1 MKLNYES
8 SLRILDYV
16 AASEAG
22 THRLHQPLPEDVR
35 RAHGQALRDYRSFPP
50 EHLLY
55 AEGAALEGTIAQ
67 WAMNYFQPPPENTD
81 VDIFGLHDLP
91 PLD

>member
-1 MKLNYES
+1 MKLKYES

-16 AASEAG
+16 AATEAA
-22 THRLHQPLPEDVR
+22 THRLRQPLPEVVK
-35 RAHGQALRDYRSFPP
+35 RAHGEALRDYRSFPP
-50 EHLLY
+50 ENLLY
-55 AEGAALEGTIAQ
+55 AEAANLEGTIAQ
-67 WAMNYFQPPPENTD
+67 WAISQYQATSENTD